1 MMKSLVTEILG
12 VPANQNDA
20 AQALGQYKW
29 KNRLLV
35 VFSDTSNAKAARQE
49 NMLMTERSG
58 LGERDMLVLRV
69 RGGSVMPIYGS
80 GVELDA
86 DRIRQ
91 DVQGPEAGEF
101 AVVLVGMDGTVKLSA
116 HEPVTPAE
124 IFALVD
130 SMPMRATEQSDPLQ

>member
-58 LGERDMLVLRV
+58 LGERDMLVLRI

-80 GVELDA
+80 GVELNA
-86 DRIRQ
+86 DKIRR

-130 SMPMRATEQSDPLQ
+130 SMPMRAAEQHKPMQ

>member
-130 SMPMRATEQSDPLQ
+130 SMPMRAMEQSDPLQ

>member
-124 IFALVD
+124 IFALDD
-130 SMPMRATEQSDPLQ
+130 SMPMRAMEQSDPLQ

>member
-20 AQALGQYKW
+20 AQALGQYQW

>member
-12 VPANQNDA
+12 VPANQNGP
-20 AQALGQYKW
+20 AQALGQYQW
-29 KNRLLV
+29 KNRVLV

-80 GVELDA
+80 GVDLDA
-86 DRIRQ
+86 DKIRH
-91 DVQGPEAGEF
+91 DIQGPEVGEF
-101 AVVLVGMDGTVKLSA
+101 AVVLIGMDGSVKLKA
-116 HEPVTPAE
+116 GEPVSAAE
-124 IFALVD
+124 IFTLVD
-130 SMPMRATEQSDPLQ
+130 SMPMRADEKRQPLQ

>member
-35 VFSDTSNAKAARQE
+35 VFSDTTNAKAARQE
-49 NMLMTERSG
+49 NMLMTERAG

-80 GVELDA
+80 GVDLDA
-86 DRIRQ
+86 DKIRH
-91 DVQGPEAGEF
+91 DVQGPSAGEF
-101 AVVLVGMDGTVKLSA
+101 AVVLVGLDGTVKLSA
-116 HEPVTPAE
+116 REPVPAAE

-130 SMPMRATEQSDPLQ
+130 SMPMRAAEQTDPMQ

>member
-1 MMKSLVTEILG
+1 MTEILG

>member
-12 VPANQNDA
+12 VPANQNEG
-20 AQALGQYKW
+20 AQALGQYQW
-29 KNRLLV
+29 KNRVLV

-49 NMLMTERSG
+49 NMLLTERG
-58 LGERDMLVLRV
+58 ELGERDMLVLRV

-86 DRIRQ
+86 DRIRH
-91 DVQGPEAGEF
+91 DIQGPEAGEF
-101 AVVLVGMDGTVKLSA
+101 AVVLIGKDGSVKLRA
-116 HEPVTPAE
+116 HEPVSPAE

-130 SMPMRATEQSDPLQ
+130 SMPMRAAEQR